1 MSTTTNT
8 SNTEDFAVVV
18 PETIVQPKQELI
30 NNPLDFELMNNKM
43 YCGECKDFHYGPPD
57 KIQRMI
63 FNCSRRA
70 KQLSNEKL
78 KAAHNELRY
87 MKLLTK
93 PGNRS
98 KKRRKRNN
106 LI

>member
-1 MSTTTNT
+1 
-8 SNTEDFAVVV
+8 
-18 PETIVQPKQELI
+18 
-30 NNPLDFELMNNKM
+30 MNNKM

-70 KQLSNEKL
+70 KQLSNEL
-78 KAAHNELRY
+78 KAVHNELRY

-93 PGNRS
+93 TQKQKQQV
-98 KKRRKRNN
+98 KKKKKQFNLN
-106 LI
+106 LIKSEPMQSEVITVSDSDDSMDDI

>member
-1 MSTTTNT
+1 
-8 SNTEDFAVVV
+8 
-18 PETIVQPKQELI
+18 
-30 NNPLDFELMNNKM
+30 M

-78 KAAHNELRY
+78 KSAHNELRY

-93 PGNRS
+93 TRKQKQKE
-98 KKRRKRNN
+98 KKKKQFNLN
-106 LI
+106 LIKSEPMQSEVITVSDSDDSMDDI